1 LISVKFRC
9 ARRSV
14 LTCITV
20 NRAASSSFSKIAP
33 LLSIVLRDVRQPPA
47 EGLRATDD
55 PIELNMKYLKQLLQI
70 RRMAA

>member
-1 LISVKFRC
+1 
-9 ARRSV
+9 
-14 LTCITV
+14 
-20 NRAASSSFSKIAP
+20 
-33 LLSIVLRDVRQPPA
+33 VLRDVRQPPA